1 MSPLAF
7 ALVLSSGFAHAG
19 WNFLLRTSGDKVV
32 FSWCFTALAS
42 VLYLPLALTVALSA
56 PVPVEG
62 WVAIL
67 GTMALHVAYF
77 YLLNKAYTHGDLSL
91 TYPVAR
97 GTGLAL
103 TPIVAVAFL
112 GERIS
117 PAAVGAILVILLGVL
132 LAYSRGVGLSA
143 LREIA
148 LGLASKGALF
158 AVATGMVIA
167 SYSVWDKRSLSVVA
181 PQLLNYGIFLA
192 QALMSTPVA
201 LRRWPAVRRE
211 VAQRKGAIVAA
222 AILSPLAYLL
232 VLAALTFSRV
242 SYVAPAREIGIVVG
256 TLLGTLVLKEPH
268 APNRLL
274 GAALIT
280 AGVIALALAP

>member
-1 MSPLAF
+1 MSPLAL
-7 ALVLSSGFAHAG
+7 ALVLGSGFAHAG

-32 FSWCFTALAS
+32 FSWCFTVLAS
-42 VLYLPLALTVALSA
+42 VLYLPLAVTVALAA

-67 GTMALHVAYF
+67 GTMVLHIAYF
-77 YLLNKAYTHGDLSL
+77 YLLNQAYTHGDLSL

-103 TPIVAVAFL
+103 TPILAVAFI
-112 GERIS
+112 GEQIS
-117 PAAVGAILVILLGVL
+117 PPAAGAILVILLGVL
-132 LAYSRGVGLSA
+132 LAHSRGT
-143 LREIA
+143 
-148 LGLASKGALF
+148 GLAALQDTASGLVSKGALF
-158 AVATGMVIA
+158 ALATGLVIA
-167 SYSVWDKRSLSVVA
+167 AYSVWDKRALRVVA
-181 PQLLNYGIFLA
+181 PPLLNYGIFLA
-192 QALMSTPVA
+192 QALMSTPVV

-211 VAQRKGAIVAA
+211 LAQRKRAILAA

-242 SYVAPAREIGIVVG
+242 SYVAPAREFGIVVG
-256 TLLGTLVLKEPH
+256 TLLGTFVLKEPH
-268 APNRLL
+268 GPNRLL

-280 AGVIALALAP
+280 AAVVALALAP